1 MKKIILSAIL
11 LVGAGVATTRA
22 GVSFGVSIDNAGGY
36 SRGGYVA
43 GGCAPAPVYA
53 QPGCGAEQQIG
64 YPGDAHQALHQ
75 GLEAGRADLHR
86 DLRRERADMHA
97 DLRRER
103 AAGVPHWVR
112 AEQQRAVL
120 RELREE
126 HREGHRDL
134 QNEHRQGHY
143 DLSW

>member
-22 GVSFGVSIDNAGGY
+22 GVGFGISIDNGGGY

-43 GGCAPAPVYA
+43 SGCAPAPVYA
-53 QPGCGAEQQIG
+53 QPGCGTELQSGYIG
-64 YPGDAHQALHQ
+64 DGHEALHH

-120 RELREE
+120 RELREV
-126 HREGHRDL
+126 HRDGHRAL

-143 DLSW
+143 DLAW

>member
-1 MKKIILSAIL
+1 MKKMILSAIL

-22 GVSFGVSIDNAGGY
+22 GVSFGISVDNDGRY

-43 GGCAPAPVYA
+43 SGCAPAPVYS
-53 QPGCGAEQQIG
+53 QPGCEPQTG
-64 YPGDAHQALHQ
+64 YFGDAHQALHQ
-75 GLEAGRADLHR
+75 GLEAGRGDLHR

-143 DLSW
+143 GLGW